1 MRTNLRF
8 RPVAVIGAGMTP
20 FRRRMLDT
28 PQELAW
34 EASRRALDEAGLE
47 LRDVDCVVIG
57 SAPDAFD
64 GVHMK
69 GEYLAHGAGGVRKP
83 VSRVYVGRCNW
94 GDDCH
99 ISMVSRS

>member
-1 MRTNLRF
+1 
-8 RPVAVIGAGMTP
+8 MTP

-83 VSRVYVGRCNW
+83 VSSSVLG
-94 GDDCH
+94 GALG
-99 ISMVSRS
+99 